1 VLKDEGIVK
10 YYVRNSYM
18 AFGMLFGIWGIV
30 KLYSLTSKFAYV
42 YEDYLDWVIFQQVK
56 RGREPS

>member
-1 VLKDEGIVK
+1 MK